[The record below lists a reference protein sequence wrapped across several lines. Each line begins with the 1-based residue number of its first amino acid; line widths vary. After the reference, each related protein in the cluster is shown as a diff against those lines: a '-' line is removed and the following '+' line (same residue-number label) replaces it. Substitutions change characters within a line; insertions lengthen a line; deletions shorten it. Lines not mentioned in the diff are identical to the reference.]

1 MEMFEKFLLRF
12 QKAVADARRDIE
24 EVELIAVS
32 KKKPISDIQ
41 KVYNSGQ
48 YSFGENQ
55 IQEIEAKWPEF
66 RKDKK
71 NTILHFVGSIQS
83 RKTHDILDQCDVI
96 HSIDRLKIVKLVKQY
111 EETNGIQR
119 KYFLQINTGS
129 ESQKSG
135 VLLKE
140 ADKFIQDC
148 KETYNLKIAGLMC
161 LPPQNEDPTK
171 HFNILRG
178 LAMNHNLASLS
189 MGMSHDFEEAIK
201 CGATQIRIGTA
212 IFGKRA

>member
-1 MEMFEKFLLRF
+1 MFEKFLLRF

-71 NTILHFVGSIQS
+71 NTILH
-83 RKTHDILDQCDVI
+83 H
-96 HSIDRLKIVKLVKQY
+96 
-111 EETNGIQR
+111 N
-119 KYFLQINTGS
+119 INLS
-129 ESQKSG
+129 
-135 VLLKE
+135 LLK
-140 ADKFIQDC
+140 
-148 KETYNLKIAGLMC
+148 
-161 LPPQNEDPTK
+161 
-171 HFNILRG
+171 H
-178 LAMNHNLASLS
+178 
-189 MGMSHDFEEAIK
+189 
-201 CGATQIRIGTA
+201 
-212 IFGKRA
+212 